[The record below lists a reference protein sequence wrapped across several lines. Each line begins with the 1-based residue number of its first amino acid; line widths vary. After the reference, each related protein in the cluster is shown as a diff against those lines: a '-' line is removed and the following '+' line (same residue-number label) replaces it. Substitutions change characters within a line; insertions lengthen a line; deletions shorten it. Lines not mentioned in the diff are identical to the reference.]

1 MTPFASASSAQLLA
15 GVESG
20 MDVEAGVVVPEIVVL
35 EPLAEGID
43 GERPLAA
50 IA

>member
-1 MTPFASASSAQLLA
+1 MEASASSAQLLA

-20 MDVEAGVVVPEIVVL
+20 MDADAGVSVPDMPAMLGLLVDG
-35 EPLAEGID
+35 AE

-50 IA
+50 CA